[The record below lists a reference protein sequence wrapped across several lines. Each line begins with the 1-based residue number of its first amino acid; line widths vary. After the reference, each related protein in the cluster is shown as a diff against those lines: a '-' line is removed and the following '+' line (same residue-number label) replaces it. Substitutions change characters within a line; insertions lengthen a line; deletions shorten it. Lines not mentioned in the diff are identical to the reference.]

1 VRVKEAVAA
10 AEGEAVVG
18 LVALVVPAGLVVEGV
33 GEEDEVVVGG
43 AEVS

>member
-1 VRVKEAVAA
+1 MRVKEAVAA

-18 LVALVVPAGLVVEGV
+18 LAALVVPAALVEGV
-33 GEEDEVVVGG
+33 GEEEEVVVGG